1 MNSLNK
7 RRGSGY
13 LVVIM
18 FAAILLI
25 LFMIFGRVKSEHQLL
40 QSKDVRRFMATN
52 LAESALNCIVAEM
65 NANRAFNTHRYYN
78 EKNGWEGPVKARE
91 TLIGEMEDLKLDGVK
106 DGIYSGKS
114 SAGEFKSRF
123 ALYYGA
129 RENSKTKTFKEAEMY
144 VKVEVVSKIGTG
156 WNSKDTTCRKIS
168 AFLERRF
175 PANENLLYDG
185 EVLDLAALGPYV
197 NNRKNQ
203 LNLGRLY
210 GYHYVLFNQAGA
222 TCPGYELG
230 GIEKIET
237 PGFIRAYQNY
247 RIGFS
252 NKTSFTLHDQ
262 NDSLNVENF
271 KDHDGYMVDGAHGAH
286 PIKLTRLPKER
297 IKTAA
302 HRFRKTCGITIT
314 KDSLP
319 FGKYKNPYN
328 PRAKYVDLD
337 FGDYMSAVDEGEAG
351 AESEGDGELGDEE
364 DEGTGGGSVGS
375 SSDDPEIVRKLP
387 GDKIIIYS
395 EVPLR
400 IWGCPDKTITIY
412 SLEDIVIAG
421 DFNQSPLT
429 SQVYENNNY
438 IDYKNK
444 IFNGKY
450 AGGKAGNKVGAM
462 VMSEKRVYLDMS
474 RPSLFVK
481 NEMKPY
487 FLYMLAKN
495 LHPSTSAIER
505 EAKEAL
511 CPAEPSLRRELVG
524 LGPVDASG
532 DREPYYGTIAWLCKN
547 PTLNG
552 GGTYSS
558 NMEDVVNFFTPGP
571 GAVFG
576 IQDAH
581 VRNELIEDLKS
592 YLRRGGDLTVDEQDR
607 LFEKAWRQATIEE
620 EKMPALNA
628 GPMGL
633 IGHLFEEAVK
643 DGKDGIFVPEMTVN
657 AGIVSSVWRASKWKI
672 NASPTKTEDEIG
684 NVAPFE
690 YMKRPGFVIQR
701 IYGSHTRLGTNK
713 PDYFV
718 GGEHTG
724 RNILRRRVWDSTNLS
739 NAKFKPLECP
749 AVHNLLTF
757 NEEQIS
763 EKEYRE
769 FGL

>member
-1 MNSLNK
+1 MISLSK
-7 RRGSGY
+7 RKGSGY

-18 FAAILLI
+18 FASILLI
-25 LFMIFGRVKSEHQLL
+25 LFSIFGRVKSEHHLL

-65 NANRAFNTHRYYN
+65 NANRAFNTHRYYS
-78 EKNGWEGPVKARE
+78 EKKGWEGPVKSRE
-91 TLIGEMEDLKLDGVK
+91 TLIGDMEDLKLNGVK

-114 SAGEFKSRF
+114 SSGEFKSRF

-129 RENSKTKTFKEAEMY
+129 RENSKTKTFKESEMY
-144 VKVEVVSKIGTG
+144 VSVEVVSKIGTG
-156 WNSKDTTCRKIS
+156 WKNKDVTCRKVT

-210 GYHYVLFNQAGA
+210 GYHYILFNQAGA
-222 TCPGYELG
+222 TCPGYQLG
-230 GIEKIET
+230 GMEKIET

-252 NKTSFTLHDQ
+252 NKTSFTLHDE
-262 NDSLNVENF
+262 NDSLNVEKF
-271 KDHDGYMVDGAHGAH
+271 KDHDGYILDGAHGAH

-297 IKTAA
+297 IKSTA
-302 HRFRKTCGITIT
+302 HRYRKTYGITIT
-314 KDSLP
+314 KDTLP

-328 PRAKYVDLD
+328 PSARYVDLN
-337 FGDYMSAVDEGEAG
+337 FGDYMAVKEGSEEQDGEGSGLDDE
-351 AESEGDGELGDEE
+351 AESVEEGAV
-364 DEGTGGGSVGS
+364 GG
-375 SSDDPEIVRKLP
+375 SDDPDIMKGLR

-400 IWGCPDKTITIY
+400 IWGCPDKSITIY

-421 DFNQSPLT
+421 DFNQSPTT

-444 IFNGKY
+444 ITNGKY
-450 AGGKAGNKVGAM
+450 FGARAGNKVGAL
-462 VMSEKRVYLDMS
+462 VMSEKRVFLDMS
-474 RPSLFVK
+474 RPTLFAK

-487 FLYMLAKN
+487 FLYLLAKN
-495 LHPSTSAIER
+495 LHPSSAAIER

-511 CPAEPSLRRELVG
+511 CPPEPENRKPLVG
-524 LGPVDASG
+524 LGPSVDESG
-532 DREPYYGTIAWLCKN
+532 DREPYFGTIAWLCKN

-552 GGTYSS
+552 GGTYNS
-558 NMEDVVNFFTPGP
+558 NMEDVINFFTPGP
-571 GAVFG
+571 GPVFG

-581 VRNELIEDLKS
+581 VRNEIIEDLKS
-592 YLRRGGDLTVDEQDR
+592 YLRAGGDLTVDKQDR

-620 EKMPALNA
+620 EKMPSLNA
-628 GPMGL
+628 GAMGL
-633 IGHLFEEAVK
+633 MQHLFEEAVK

-657 AGIVSSVWRASKWKI
+657 AGIVSSTWRASKWKI
-672 NASPTKTEDEIG
+672 NASPTKIEDEIG
-684 NVAPFE
+684 NAAPYE

-701 IYGSHTRLGTNK
+701 IYGSHIRLATNK

-718 GGEHTG
+718 GGEHLG

-739 NAKFKPLECP
+739 NSKFKPLECP
-749 AVHNLLTF
+749 AVHNLLTYK
-757 NEEQIS
+757 EEQIS
-763 EKEYRE
+763 EKEYQE